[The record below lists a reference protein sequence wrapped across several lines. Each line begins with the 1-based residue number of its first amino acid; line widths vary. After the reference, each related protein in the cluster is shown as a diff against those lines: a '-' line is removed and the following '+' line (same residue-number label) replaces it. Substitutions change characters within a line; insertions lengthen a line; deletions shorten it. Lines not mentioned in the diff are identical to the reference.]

1 MTPIHLSTDSNVV
14 IVVRTCQQECGS
26 DMENLVLLVFS
37 IIVLIALFGLWEYVM
52 HQMLHGPHANTSP
65 HPIQQKVIKFGEEE

>member
-1 MTPIHLSTDSNVV
+1 
-14 IVVRTCQQECGS
+14 
-26 DMENLVLLVFS
+26 MENLVLLVFS
-37 IIVLIALFGLWEYVM
+37 IIVLVALFGLWEYVM